1 MGGLAGFTAA
11 DAVARLEQVIGRK
24 VDVVVVNTA
33 RPEPEVLELYAHE
46 HKKPL
51 EAGTLP
57 PHCELV
63 GGDFWTGEIAR
74 HDRSRLS
81 FALWSV
87 LSRRLLA
94 D

>member
-1 MGGLAGFTAA
+1 MSSGDT
-11 DAVARLEQVIGRK
+11 RTR
-24 VDVVVVNTA
+24 
-33 RPEPEVLELYAHE
+33 
-46 HKKPL
+46 HKQPL

-63 GGDFWTGEIAR
+63 GGEFWTSEIAR

-87 LSRRLLA
+87 LSRRLLG